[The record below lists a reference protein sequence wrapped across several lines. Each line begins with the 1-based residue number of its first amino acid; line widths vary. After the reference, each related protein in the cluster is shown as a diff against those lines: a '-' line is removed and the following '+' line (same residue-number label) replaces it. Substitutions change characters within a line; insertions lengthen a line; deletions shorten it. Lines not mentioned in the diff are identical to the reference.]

1 MANVKHLDSS
11 NHNIILKKRNRTRV
25 KKPDSRYYTSIRTQ
39 DHSQEKFIVLKMS
52 FDDLPTIGISEREPR
67 FRVLDSKHVEYR

>member
-11 NHNIILKKRNRTRV
+11 NHKVILARKDQTRV
-25 KKPDSRYYTSIRTQ
+25 KKPTSRNYTSARTKDYSQ
-39 DHSQEKFIVLKMS
+39 DKFIVLKMA

-67 FRVLDSKHVEYR
+67 FIVLDSKHVEFR